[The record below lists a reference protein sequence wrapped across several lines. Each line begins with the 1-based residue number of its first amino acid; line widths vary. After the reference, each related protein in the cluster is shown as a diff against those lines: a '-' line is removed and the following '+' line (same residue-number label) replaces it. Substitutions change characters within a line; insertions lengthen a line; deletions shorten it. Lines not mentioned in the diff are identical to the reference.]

1 MLLAINCNNTNVK
14 FAIYDG
20 PRQRGSWRMATD
32 ARRTADEYAVWLT
45 QLLALDGLGKRD
57 ISAAII
63 ANVVPPATFNLKDLC
78 RRWFGCEPLLVGDP
92 ALDLGLK
99 VLLDN
104 PEEVGA
110 DRVVNA
116 VAARLK
122 YKLPAIVVDFGTAT
136 TFDVIDEDGNYYGGA
151 IAPGINLSVEAL
163 HMAAAKLPRIAVAR
177 PAKVIGSG
185 TISAMQ
191 SGVYWGYIGLIEGL
205 IKRIEAEF
213 GAKMTIISTGGL
225 APLFTEATAVIEHLD
240 PDLTLDGLVEIY
252 RRNAGKSGP

>member
-14 FAIYDG
+14 FAVYDG
-20 PRQRGSWRMATD
+20 AQQRGSWRISTE

-45 QLLALDGLGKRD
+45 HLMQLSGLDRRD
-57 ISAAII
+57 IDDAIV
-63 ANVVPPATFNLKDLC
+63 ANVVPPAMFNLKELC
-78 RRWFGCEPLLVGDP
+78 RRYFGCEPLVVGDP

-104 PEEVGA
+104 PDEAGA
-110 DRVVNA
+110 DRLVNA
-116 VAARLK
+116 VAVRMR
-122 YKLPAIVVDFGTAT
+122 YDLPAIVVDFGTAT
-136 TFDVIDEDGNYYGGA
+136 TFDIVDADGNYCGGV

-163 HMAAAKLPRIAVAR
+163 HMAAAKLPRIAVTR
-177 PAKVIGSG
+177 PAQVIGKG

-205 IKRIEAEF
+205 IRRIQDEF
-213 GAKMTIISTGGL
+213 GRRMTVISTGGL
-225 APLFTEATAVIEHLD
+225 APLFTEATQVIEHLD

-252 RRNAGKSGP
+252 RRNRARND

>member
-14 FAIYDG
+14 VAVYEG
-20 PRQRGSWRMATD
+20 ERPRGSWRISTD
-32 ARRTADEYAVWLT
+32 ARRTTDEYAVWLVGVMR
-45 QLLALDGLGKRD
+45 LAELERGD
-57 ISAAII
+57 IDDAII
-63 ANVVPPATFNLKDLC
+63 ANVVPPAAFTLKDLC
-78 RRWFGCEPLLVGDP
+78 RRYFGCDPLIVGDSS
-92 ALDLGLK
+92 LDLGIK
-99 VLLDN
+99 VLIDN

-116 VAARLK
+116 VAVRRK

-136 TFDVIDEDGNYYGGA
+136 TFDVIDDEGNYCGGA

-163 HMAAAKLPRIAVAR
+163 HMAAAKLPRIAIAR
-177 PAKVIGSG
+177 PARVIGKA

-205 IKRIEAEF
+205 IARMVAEL
-213 GAKMTIISTGGL
+213 GHKMTIIATGGL

-240 PDLTLDGLVEIY
+240 PDLTLDGLVEIH
-252 RRNAGKSGP
+252 RRNRARKV

>member
-14 FAIYDG
+14 FAIYDDT
-20 PRQRGSWRMATD
+20 RQRGSWRISTE

-45 QLLALDGLGKRD
+45 HLMALGELDRRD
-57 ISAAII
+57 VSDAII
-63 ANVVPPATFNLKDLC
+63 ANVVPPAMFNLKELC
-78 RRWFGCEPLLVGDP
+78 RRYFACEPLVVGDP

-104 PEEVGA
+104 PDEVGA

-116 VAARLK
+116 VAARMR
-122 YKLPAIVVDFGTAT
+122 YDLPAIVVDFGTAT
-136 TFDVIDEDGNYYGGA
+136 TFDIIDADGNYCGGV

-177 PAKVIGSG
+177 PVQVIGKG

-205 IKRIEAEF
+205 IRRIQDEY
-213 GAKMTIISTGGL
+213 GSRMTVISTGGL
-225 APLFTEATAVIEHLD
+225 APLFTEATQVIEHLD

-252 RRNAGKSGP
+252 RRNRARKD

>member
-14 FAIYDG
+14 VAVYDG
-20 PRQRGSWRMATD
+20 ERPRGSWRISTD
-32 ARRTADEYAVWLT
+32 ARRTADEYAVWLVGVMR
-45 QLLALDGLGKRD
+45 LAELERGD
-57 ISAAII
+57 IDDAII
-63 ANVVPPATFNLKDLC
+63 ANVVPPAAFTLKDLC
-78 RRWFGCEPLLVGDP
+78 RRYFGCDPFIVGDSS
-92 ALDLGLK
+92 LDLGIK
-99 VLLDN
+99 VLIDN

-116 VAARLK
+116 VAVRRK

-136 TFDVIDEDGNYYGGA
+136 TFDVIDDEGNYCGGA

-163 HMAAAKLPRIAVAR
+163 HMAAAKLPRIAIAR
-177 PAKVIGSG
+177 PARVIGKA

-205 IKRIEAEF
+205 IARIVAEF
-213 GAKMTIISTGGL
+213 GNKMTIIATGGL

-240 PDLTLDGLVEIY
+240 PDLTLDGLVEIH
-252 RRNAGKSGP
+252 RRNRARKG